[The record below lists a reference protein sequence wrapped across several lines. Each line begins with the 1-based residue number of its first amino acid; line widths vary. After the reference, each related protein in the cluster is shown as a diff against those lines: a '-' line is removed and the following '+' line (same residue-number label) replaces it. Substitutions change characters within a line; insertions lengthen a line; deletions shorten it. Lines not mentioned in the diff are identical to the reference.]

1 MGEKHLIKIVTL
13 SERVSTK
20 IMQQSKQQALNKFS
34 ARKGGIFWLYHA
46 KLTLVDLY
54 SL

>member
-1 MGEKHLIKIVTL
+1 MGEKHLIKVVTL
-13 SERVSTK
+13 LGESVQ
-20 IMQQSKQQALNKFS
+20 MQQSEQKILNKFS

-46 KLTLVDLY
+46 KLTLVYLY